1 MKYGAWGTCILVH
14 VLLRTSSMGHLFYLI
29 LQVKAIQIA
38 VKIFK
43 IHPQTTELWNMVPEA
58 RVFWS
63 TCFWGLP
70 AWDTFWST
78 CFWGLPAWDT
88 YFILFCRSRQYK
100 WPSRFLKFIHRQL
113 SYEIWCL
120 RHVYFGPRASEH
132 LQYGTPI
139 LSYSAGQGNTNC
151 RQDF

>member
-70 AWDTFWST
+70 AWDT
-78 CFWGLPAWDT
+78 

-100 WPSRFLKFIHRQL
+100 WPSRFLKSIHRQL